1 MYKSIC
7 KYRFITSIKYITGI
21 MFTYRQFYFKNSM
34 SMSGVMHV
42 ERSSYKFRPYR
53 GVTAAGR
60 FFCIQHFM
68 VPKPLFYIYSD
79 SADHRKST
87 KFESIKSK
95 WLAQQ
100 FAGSFNHITGLLK
113 YNLTQIGISNPIYI
127 QVECTERV
135 RLKCTQ
141 RPN

>member
-1 MYKSIC
+1 MKCIKVYVNIDLLQALSISQELC
-7 KYRFITSIKYITGI
+7 LHIDS
-21 MFTYRQFYFKNSM
+21 YFKNRM
-34 SMSGVMHV
+34 SVSGVMHV

-60 FFCIQHFM
+60 FFCIQHLM

-127 QVECTERV
+127 
-135 RLKCTQ
+135 
-141 RPN
+141 